1 LARVDSI
8 ESDKSIEKLIL
19 MYVPYAIER
28 IRLFRNVSAEEL
40 RYVKKTS
47 PEFFNFIRNQNCEE
61 HVEFLASYRKDPYF
75 GVYIEQML
83 SPKGLKWLRLNF
95 PLMKQVAE
103 EDNKSIIEQ
112 ISRT

>member
-1 LARVDSI
+1 MGDPI
-8 ESDKSIEKLIL
+8 ESGKSNDKLIL

-28 IRLFRNVSAEEL
+28 IRLFRNVSVEEL
-40 RYVKKTS
+40 RYVRKTS

-61 HVEFLASYRKDPYF
+61 HIEFLASYLKDPYF

-95 PLMKQVAE
+95 PIMKQVAE
-103 EDNKSIIEQ
+103 EEK
-112 ISRT
+112 

>member
-1 LARVDSI
+1 LGDPI
-8 ESDKSIEKLIL
+8 ESGKSNDKLIL

-28 IRLFRNVSAEEL
+28 IRLFRNVSVEEL
-40 RYVKKTS
+40 RYVRKTS

-61 HVEFLASYRKDPYF
+61 HIEFLASYLKDPYF

-95 PLMKQVAE
+95 PIMKQVAE
-103 EDNKSIIEQ
+103 EEK
-112 ISRT
+112 